1 MSDNKS
7 GAELLSVSYRKNGLE
22 QHSGAMDSEPTI
34 QGISPVY
41 ESLPQGG
48 EPSNDV
54 RYQKSV
60 SASSPVGHRER
71 YGSITEET
79 PLESNN
85 PMYGQHPPTKPDVP
99 KRKRTYKIKQ
109 TDNGKKKSDLLVYGV
124 VICVMAVILLISVAA
139 LVISLFVLLGVIDT
153 PLATEIKV
161 LKANISSL
169 EQQLQQNTGLPNPS
183 PTTVALTA
191 STTTP
196 PLIPVTVINFSD
208 CNVTNISSAMMEGSA
223 TADPT
228 LPNNYVPEYLDN
240 PPVRTKV
247 VVEQL
252 CWFSD
257 LQGATNPQTYFALR
271 NFTLSAGPTLR
282 YGCTCNKG
290 SAGTATCN
298 FYFKECSLT
307 TVYV

>member
-1 MSDNKS
+1 
-7 GAELLSVSYRKNGLE
+7 
-22 QHSGAMDSEPTI
+22 
-34 QGISPVY
+34 
-41 ESLPQGG
+41 
-48 EPSNDV
+48 V
-54 RYQKSV
+54 RYQKSA
-60 SASSPVGHRER
+60 SASSPVVHRER

-161 LKANISSL
+161 LKANINSL

-183 PTTVALTA
+183 PTTVAPTA
-191 STTTP
+191 SATSP
-196 PLIPVTVINFSD
+196 PLIPVTVVNFSD
-208 CNVTNISSAMMEGSA
+208 CYAEHVSNTVGNGMA
-223 TADPT
+223 TVDSN
-228 LPNNYVPEYLDN
+228 LPNSYVPEYLDN
-240 PPVRTKV
+240 PLVRKRV

-252 CWFSD
+252 CWFSGV
-257 LQGATNPQTYFALR
+257 LGATELQTSFSIK
-271 NFTLSAGPTLR
+271 NFSLPSGPRLQ

-290 SAGTATCN
+290 TAGTATCN